1 MRRLSHVDFL
11 IHGLSAHPDC
21 SLVVRC
27 DSVRPDEPMN
37 RKLESE
43 DRVLVRDLN
52 WGQRRKRAGDKVVE
66 VEFRK
71 QKRREDEL
79 KSMLKWEV
87 WGRLICASS
96 QMSRDLNKWNT
107 YFKYLFQGDKKRLNC
122 RNKTIMARY
131 IGSGEPVFNHCLPLT
146 HLLRANGSLMENDVS
161 SLVNINM
168 IFWSVSTK

>member
-1 MRRLSHVDFL
+1 MWISWFMGWVHIQIALLWWGVT
-11 IHGLSAHPDC
+11 AW
-21 SLVVRC
+21 
-27 DSVRPDEPMN
+27 EPMS
-37 RKLESE
+37 RWIESC
-43 DRVLVRDLN
+43 RAKTVCWCADLN
-52 WGQRRKRAGDKVVE
+52 WGHRRKRAGDKVVE

-71 QKRREDEL
+71 QKRSEASWRACW
-79 KSMLKWEV
+79 KGMV

-96 QMSRDLNKWNT
+96 QMSCDLNKWNT
-107 YFKYLFQGDKKRLNC
+107 YFKYLFQGDKKCLNC